1 MPKVSVLMPTLNVAP
16 YIVECMESVI
26 NQTLRDIEI
35 IVVDAGSTDG
45 TYEILQKYA
54 KKDHRIRVVYSEKRS
69 YGYQMNLALSF
80 STGKYIAFVETDD
93 FIEPDMLEMLAR
105 YADEYTL
112 DYAKGNTN
120 SFWNL
125 KNGDKYIAVID
136 TMPVEPKTVFC
147 PKDMPELLLTEYH
160 FWTGIYRRSF
170 LEGIHFNE
178 TAGAAFQDI
187 GFIVQVLNK
196 ARRAMYVD
204 CAVYWYRCNNDN
216 SSVFNPKGFQ
226 YLMDEYSFV
235 LDLDLNCNEL
245 WENVIYLRWFAQTLG
260 RFQTMAISGRY
271 WPDAEKQIEFI
282 KNAITKKL
290 FHKNIPFY
298 LMGDEY
304 HALLKLFMIS
314 GREVY
319 DYYVEK
325 YSHAIAAM
333 KRITSWASGHSVI
346 IYGCGNWG
354 GFAHALLDLK
364 CGVDVKAFTDSN
376 KKIYGSLVQGLPVIS
391 PEEAKKRFPDACYLI
406 ASSRGKDTIRK
417 KLLSQGIRE
426 DFIHWERL
434 MTDEIIFQPS

>member
-1 MPKVSVLMPTLNVAP
+1 
-16 YIVECMESVI
+16 
-26 NQTLRDIEI
+26 
-35 IVVDAGSTDG
+35 
-45 TYEILQKYA
+45 
-54 KKDHRIRVVYSEKRS
+54 
-69 YGYQMNLALSF
+69 
-80 STGKYIAFVETDD
+80 
-93 FIEPDMLEMLAR
+93 
-105 YADEYTL
+105 
-112 DYAKGNTN
+112 
-120 SFWNL
+120 
-125 KNGDKYIAVID
+125 
-136 TMPVEPKTVFC
+136 MPVDPMTVFC

-160 FWTGIYRRSF
+160 FWTGLYRRSF
-170 LEGIHFNE
+170 LEAIRFNE

-196 ARRAMYVD
+196 AQRAMYVD
-204 CAVYWYRCNNDN
+204 QVVYWYRCNNDN

-226 YLMDEYSFV
+226 YLIDEYSFV
-235 LDLDLNCNEL
+235 LDMDLKYDEL
-245 WENVIYLRWFAQTLG
+245 WGDVIYLRWFAQTLG

-282 KNAITKKL
+282 KNVITKKL
-290 FHKNIPFY
+290 SGKNVPFH

-314 GREVY
+314 GRKVY

-325 YSHAIAAM
+325 YRNAIVTM

-354 GFAHALLDLK
+354 KFAHALLDLE

-376 KKIYGSLVQGLPVIS
+376 KKFYGSLIQGLPVIS
-391 PEEAKKRFPDACYLI
+391 PEDAKNRFPDALYLI

-417 KLLSQGIRE
+417 NLLAQGIRE

-434 MTDEIIFQPS
+434 MTDTIILQPS